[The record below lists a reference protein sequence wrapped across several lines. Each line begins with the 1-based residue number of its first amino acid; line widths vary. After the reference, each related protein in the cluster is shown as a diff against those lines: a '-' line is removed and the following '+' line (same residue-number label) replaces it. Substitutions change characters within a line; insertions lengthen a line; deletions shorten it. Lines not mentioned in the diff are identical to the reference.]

1 MIGLERRTGFLII
14 RPEDDLSIM
23 GRQAG
28 TTRQQ
33 QGFVMA
39 WFYLVLAGLLEIVWA
54 VAMKQSQGFTR
65 IWPTGIMIVGM
76 IASFWLL
83 ALAMRT
89 LPLGTSYTIWVGIGA
104 VGAFVVGIV
113 LFGEPVTSTR
123 LLAAGLI
130 VAGIITM
137 KLAT

>member
-1 MIGLERRTGFLII
+1 
-14 RPEDDLSIM
+14 M

-104 VGAFVVGIV
+104 VGAFIVGIV
-113 LFGEPVTSTR
+113 LFGEPVTPAR

-130 VAGIITM
+130 IAGIITM
-137 KLAT
+137 KLAS